1 MTDAAAASLATGL
14 PRLRALDMG
23 RSVFCIC
30 QGQGDFSV
38 VRWQLTDAG
47 LKLVAKYLPGLVS
60 DEPLI
65 HVVQSSSRRGLDFEA
80 VPS

>member
-1 MTDAAAASLATGL
+1 MTDVAAASLATGL

-23 RSVFCIC
+23 RSVSNNC
-30 QGQGDFSV
+30 QGQGDFFV

-65 HVVQSSSRRGLDFEA
+65 HVV
-80 VPS
+80 

>member
-1 MTDAAAASLATGL
+1 MTDVAAASLATGL

-23 RSVFCIC
+23 RSVSYVC
-30 QGQGDFSV
+30 QVLGDFSD

-65 HVVQSSSRRGLDFEA
+65 YVV
-80 VPS
+80 